1 MLNHHNMQNEFLNI
15 MLAQVLQKMLAVIH
29 VCKFFLIMV
38 DEGTEGTVGDNLNV
52 DKDFLGLKLTK
63 PRVKPSLMQLKISC

>member
-1 MLNHHNMQNEFLNI
+1 MQNEFLNI

-52 DKDFLGLKLTK
+52 E
-63 PRVKPSLMQLKISC
+63 KISLVWDWQNQEWNRL